1 MRCAGRQ
8 RRFATFVIVL
18 ATAVCLFAIR
28 FAASAANTNAAP
40 AVELIRIDGSINAA
54 VAQFIEDALADAV
67 QRNARAMVIELDTP
81 GGLLS
86 SAQRIVKDLLGA
98 QVPVIVY
105 VEPAG
110 ASAASAGMFVTLAA
124 NIAAMAPG
132 TTIGAAHPV
141 ELSGG
146 GLTGAVGQKIEN
158 FTASLAQAIA
168 RQRGRNQKWVEDA
181 VRQSVAIGEHQ
192 ALDQHVIDLVAR
204 DLDDLFAQANGR
216 QVKVGN
222 EQRVLQLTGATVYQ
236 RKMTLGQ
243 RLLDTLSD
251 PNIVYLLITAG
262 LLGLYFEFSHP
273 GALFP
278 GIAGAICL
286 LLALASFEVLPINL
300 SGLLLLLL
308 GAGLLMAEAFIPTHG
323 VVAFGGVVS
332 FVLGSLF
339 FVDSSETNQYVSR
352 SLIAGTAVAMAAIFI
367 GIGTLIVRRRHGPVM
382 TGREGLVGEI
392 GEVRLE
398 ITPGNPGRIFIHGEN
413 WRAVSDEAV
422 KIGERVRVEEVNGM
436 EMKVRRVDSQRTLE
450 S

>member
-1 MRCAGRQ
+1 MARRWRLARLTISLGLILCLLGATVHRVCATRQ
-8 RRFATFVIVL
+8 DRARTI
-18 ATAVCLFAIR
+18 
-28 FAASAANTNAAP
+28 
-40 AVELIRIDGSINAA
+40 ELIRIDGSINPA
-54 VAQFIEDALADAV
+54 VAEFIEDSLAAALQD
-67 QRNARAMVIELDTP
+67 NARALVIELDTP

-98 QVPVIVY
+98 ELPVIVY
-105 VEPAG
+105 VEPSG

-181 VRQSVAIGEHQ
+181 VRESVAIGERQ
-192 ALDQHVIDLVAR
+192 ALDQHVIDIVAR
-204 DLDDLFAQANGR
+204 DLNDLLAQANGR
-216 QVKVGN
+216 EVKVGS
-222 EQRVLQLTGATVYQ
+222 EPRVLELAGAAVHR

-243 RLLDTLSD
+243 KLLDTLAD
-251 PNIVYLLITAG
+251 PNLVYLLVSAG
-262 LLGLYFEFSHP
+262 LLGLYFEFAHP

-308 GAGLLMAEAFIPTHG
+308 GAGLLMAEAFLPGYG
-323 VVAFGGVVS
+323 VAGIGGLVAFVI
-332 FVLGSLF
+332 GSLF
-339 FVDSSETNQYVSR
+339 LFDSAQTNLSVNR
-352 SLIAGTAVAMAAIFI
+352 SLIAGAALALGAVFI
-367 GIGTLIVRRRHGPVM
+367 GIGTLIVRRRYGPVM
-382 TGREGLVGEI
+382 TGSEGLI
-392 GEVRLE
+392 GEVGEVREE
-398 ITPGNPGRIFIHGEN
+398 IAPGVAGRIFVHGEN
-413 WRAVSDEAV
+413 WRAVSDEPLKV
-422 KIGERVRVEEVNGM
+422 GERAQVEAVDGM
-436 EMKVRRVDSQRTLE
+436 QMKVRRVDSQRTF
-450 S
+450 ST

>member
-1 MRCAGRQ
+1 VIAILALSVCVLGVISRGGRAIAQ
-8 RRFATFVIVL
+8 DDARTIVL
-18 ATAVCLFAIR
+18 I
-28 FAASAANTNAAP
+28 N
-40 AVELIRIDGSINAA
+40 IDGSINAA
-54 VAQFIEDALADAV
+54 VAEYIEDSLADAV
-67 QRNARAMVIELDTP
+67 RRHALALVIEMDTP

-86 SAQRIVKDLLGA
+86 SAKRIVKDLLGA

-105 VEPAG
+105 VEPSG

-181 VRQSVAIGEHQ
+181 VRQSVAIGERQ
-192 ALDQHVIDLVAR
+192 ALDQHVIDIVAR
-204 DLDDLFAQANGR
+204 DLNDLFAQASGR
-216 QVKVGN
+216 EVKIGD
-222 EQRVLQLTGATVYQ
+222 QQHVLQLTGAMVYRRQ
-236 RKMTLGQ
+236 MSLGQ

-251 PNIVYLLITAG
+251 PNLVYLLVTAG

-273 GALFP
+273 GVFFP
-278 GIAGAICL
+278 GVAGAICL
-286 LLALASFEVLPINL
+286 LLALASFEVLPINI

-308 GAGLLMAEAFIPTHG
+308 GAALLMAEAFMPTHG
-323 VVAFGGVVS
+323 VAAVGGIVS

-339 FVDSSETNQYVSR
+339 FVDSAETNLYVSR
-352 SLIAGTAVAMAAIFI
+352 SLIAGAAAALAVIFI
-367 GIGTLIVRRRHGPVM
+367 GIGTLIVRRRHGPIM
-382 TGREGLVGEI
+382 TGREGLVGEV

-398 ITPGNPGRIFIHGEN
+398 IAPGAAGRIFIHGES
-413 WRAVSDEAV
+413 WRAVSDEPLKV
-422 KIGERVRVEEVNGM
+422 GERAQVEAVDGM
-436 EMKVRRVDSQRTLE
+436 QMKVRRVDSQRTF
-450 S
+450 ST

>member
-1 MRCAGRQ
+1 MRRAARQ
-8 RRFATFVIVL
+8 QRFPRLAIVL
-18 ATAVCLFAIR
+18 AAGTCLCAAISLV
-28 FAASAANTNAAP
+28 ASATTNSANT
-40 AVELIRIDGSINAA
+40 VELIRIDGSINAA
-54 VAQFIEDALADAV
+54 VAEFIEDSLADAV

-181 VRQSVAIGEHQ
+181 VRESVAIGEHQ
-192 ALDQHVIDLVAR
+192 AVDQHVIDLVAR

-216 QVKVGN
+216 RVKVGN
-222 EQRVLQLTGATVYQ
+222 EERVLQLAGATVYR
-236 RKMTLGQ
+236 RKMTPGQ

-323 VVAFGGVVS
+323 VVAFGGIVS

-339 FVDSSETNQYVSR
+339 FVDSSQTNQYVSR
-352 SLIAGTAVAMAAIFI
+352 SLIAGTAVAVAVIFI
-367 GIGTLIVRRRHGPVM
+367 GIGMLIVRRRHGSVM

-392 GEVRLE
+392 GEVLLE
-398 ITPGNPGRIFIHGEN
+398 IAPGIPGRIFIHGEN
-413 WRAVSDEAV
+413 WRAVSDEPV
-422 KIGERVRVEEVNGM
+422 KTGERVRVEEVSGM
-436 EMKVRRVDSQRTLE
+436 EMKVRRVDSQRTFE